1 MEHSPTICIISPDVG
16 SNYFVSDQHWIELK
30 IGTKELNKKE
40 WMNEWISDHNGLFF
54 SVLSGKDKF
63 LQILTFYLLPIN
75 IFMCEDINLIIY
87 RQRHHI
93 NIWPNTERLNI
104 EINIYPKP
112 RLKANISIIELTVLI
127 PWYESI

>member
-1 MEHSPTICIISPDVG
+1 MEHGPTICIISPDVG

-63 LQILTFYLLPIN
+63 LQILTFYLLSIN

>member
-1 MEHSPTICIISPDVG
+1 MEHGPTICIISPDVG

-87 RQRHHI
+87 RDTI
-93 NIWPNTERLNI
+93 
-104 EINIYPKP
+104 
-112 RLKANISIIELTVLI
+112 
-127 PWYESI
+127 